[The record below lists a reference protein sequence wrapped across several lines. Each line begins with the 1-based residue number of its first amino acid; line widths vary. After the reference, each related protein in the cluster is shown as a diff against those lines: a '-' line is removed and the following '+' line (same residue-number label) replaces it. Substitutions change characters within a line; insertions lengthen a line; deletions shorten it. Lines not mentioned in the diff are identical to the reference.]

1 MWFILGSTFL
11 LDKMNYIKKF
21 DSDSSNF
28 GFLVVWQGLNFF

>member
-1 MWFILGSTFL
+1 
-11 LDKMNYIKKF
+11 MNYIKKF